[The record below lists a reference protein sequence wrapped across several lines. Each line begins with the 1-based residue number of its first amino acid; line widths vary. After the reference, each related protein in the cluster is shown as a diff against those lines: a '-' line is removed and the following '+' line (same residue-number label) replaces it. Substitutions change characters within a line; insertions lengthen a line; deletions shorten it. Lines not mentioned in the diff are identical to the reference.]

1 MQSEEHHEHHHH
13 HHHKPD
19 KPVHI
24 IVNGRPRTVDE
35 HRLTY
40 AEVVALAF
48 PGTPP
53 DPNVV
58 FTVAYA
64 DTHGHDGTLAE
75 GQAVDIHDGMSF
87 VVRKTARS

>member
-1 MQSEEHHEHHHH
+1 MQSEHTY
-13 HHHKPD
+13 KTDGAD

-24 IVNGRPRTVDE
+24 TVNGRPRTVSE

-40 AEVVALAF
+40 AEVVELAF

-53 DPNVV
+53 DPNVI
-58 FTVAYA
+58 FTVSYA
-64 DTHGHDGTLAE
+64 DPHGHDGTLAP
-75 GQAVDIHDGMSF
+75 GQTVRLQDGMSF